1 MIRADVRKALTRFE
15 HGFDIVFLDPPYDI
29 GHGDLDAVI
38 RDAVASGVV
47 PPGGL
52 LILTRPAKGYMPVI
66 PVDWASDRRLSYGDA
81 RIFAY
86 RT

>member
-1 MIRADVRKALTRFE
+1 VIRADVRRALARFE
-15 HGFDIVFLDPPYDI
+15 HGFDIVFLDPPYDFE
-29 GHGDLDAVI
+29 HGDLDAHV
-38 RDAVASGVV
+38 RAAGAPEVAR
-47 PPGGL
+47 PGGL